1 MEKLHDLKD
10 RICSFDNLLA
20 AYREAARGKR
30 YRNEVI
36 TFSFGLEENLLE
48 IQRELLDRSYTV
60 GNYREFYVR
69 YPKPRLVM
77 ALGFRDRIVQWA
89 IYRQINPYM
98 EKRFIQH
105 SYGCRQNKG
114 TLAVAQCLLN
124 WVRLISRK
132 PDAKDWAIVK
142 GDISKYFYRV
152 DHEVIL
158 RI

>member
-60 GNYREFYVR
+60 GN
-69 YPKPRLVM
+69 
-77 ALGFRDRIVQWA
+77 
-89 IYRQINPYM
+89 
-98 EKRFIQH
+98 
-105 SYGCRQNKG
+105 
-114 TLAVAQCLLN
+114 
-124 WVRLISRK
+124 
-132 PDAKDWAIVK
+132 
-142 GDISKYFYRV
+142 
-152 DHEVIL
+152 
-158 RI
+158 